1 VPAVEVQR
9 AGRIAYRE
17 MGPEASDRLPVL
29 LIHGFPQTSYMW
41 RHLMPAIAGADRR
54 VVAPDLLG
62 YGDTPPAPPGTW
74 EHQMEALD
82 EFRRDV
88 GLDRSVLVV
97 HDWGGLI
104 GLRWACEHPDAVGA
118 LVASNTGFFPA
129 GKWHGMA
136 QALRT
141 EGQGEELMENL
152 SREALGMMLRD
163 SSRGIDDS
171 AVDEYWKA
179 FATEEGRRGPLE
191 LYRSGN
197 FEKLEPYQGK
207 LGELGVPMLIL
218 WGEDDE
224 FAPVAGA
231 HRFHNEVPG
240 SKLVI
245 VEGSGHFVYEDDP
258 ERCAREVLAFLD
270 ESVD

>member
-1 VPAVEVQR
+1 MATAEVQR

-17 MGPEASDRLPVL
+17 LGTRDSDSVPVL
-29 LIHGFPQTSYMW
+29 LIHGFPETSYMW
-41 RHLMPAIAGADRR
+41 RHLMPAIAESGRR

-62 YGDTPPAPPGTW
+62 YGDSPTDPPGTW
-74 EHQMEALD
+74 ERQLDALE
-82 EFRRDV
+82 EFRREV

-104 GLRWACEHPDAVGA
+104 GLRWACDHPGA
-118 LVASNTGFFPA
+118 AAGLVVSNTGFFSA
-129 GKWHGMA
+129 GKWNGMA

-141 EGQGEELMENL
+141 EGQGEKLMENL
-152 SREALGMMLRD
+152 TREALGMMLRD
-163 SSRGIDDS
+163 TSRGIDDA

-179 FATEEGRRGPLE
+179 FTTEDGRRGPLE

-207 LGELGVPMLIL
+207 LAELGVPMLVL
-218 WGEDDE
+218 WGEEDE
-224 FAPVAGA
+224 YAPVAGA
-231 HRFHNEVPG
+231 YRFNKEVPG

-258 ERCAREVLAFLD
+258 ERCAREILEFLD
-270 ESVD
+270 A

>member
-1 VPAVEVQR
+1 VAAAEVQR
-9 AGRIAYRE
+9 AGRLAYRE
-17 MGPEASDRLPVL
+17 MGPGESKRLAVL
-29 LIHGFPQTSYMW
+29 LVHGFPETSYMW
-41 RHLMPAIAGADRR
+41 RHLMPEIARSGRR

-62 YGDTPPAPPGTW
+62 YGDTPPDPPGTW
-74 EHQMEALD
+74 EHQVEALE
-82 EFRRDV
+82 EFRKDI
-88 GLDRSVLVV
+88 GLERSVLVV

-104 GLRWACEHPDAVGA
+104 GLRWACDHPDAVGG

-163 SSRGIDDS
+163 ASRGIDDP
-171 AVDEYWKA
+171 AIDEYWKA
-179 FATEEGRRGPLE
+179 FTTEEGRRGPLE

-231 HRFHNEVPG
+231 YRFHKEVPG

-270 ESVD
+270 GSAG

>member
-1 VPAVEVQR
+1 VATAEVQR

-17 MGPEASDRLPVL
+17 MAPQESDGTPVL
-29 LIHGFPQTSYMW
+29 LVHGFPQTSYMW
-41 RHLMPAIAGADRR
+41 RHLMPVIAQAGRR
-54 VVAPDLLG
+54 AVAPDLLG
-62 YGDTPPAPPGTW
+62 YGDTPPDPPGTW
-74 EHQMEALD
+74 EHQVEALE
-82 EFRRDV
+82 EFRKEV
-88 GLDRSVLVV
+88 GLGRSVLVV

-104 GLRWACEHPDAVGA
+104 GLRWACHHPDAVAG
-118 LVASNTGFFPA
+118 LVVSNTGFFPA
-129 GKWHGMA
+129 GKWYGMA

-152 SREALGMMLRD
+152 TREALGMLLRD
-163 SSRGIDDS
+163 ASRGIDDP

-179 FATEEGRRGPLE
+179 FTTPEGRRGPLE

-197 FEKLEPYQGK
+197 FEKLEPYQGQ
-207 LGELGVPMLIL
+207 LAELGVPMLIL

-224 FAPVAGA
+224 YAPVAGA
-231 HRFHNEVPG
+231 YRFHKEVPG

-258 ERCAREVLAFLD
+258 ERCAREVVAFLD
-270 ESVD
+270 DSVE

>member
-1 VPAVEVQR
+1 VAAAEVQR
-9 AGRIAYRE
+9 AGRIAFRDT
-17 MGPEASDRLPVL
+17 GPADSDRVPVL

-41 RHLMPAIAGADRR
+41 RHLMPAIAETGRR
-54 VVAPDLLG
+54 AVAPDLLG
-62 YGDTPPAPPGTW
+62 YGDTPPDPPGTW
-74 EHQMEALD
+74 EHQIEAL
-82 EFRRDV
+82 EGFRREV
-88 GLDRSVLVV
+88 GLDQSVLVL

-104 GLRWACEHPDAVGA
+104 GLRWACEHPDAVAG
-118 LVASNTGFFPA
+118 LVVSNTGFFPA

-152 SREALGMMLRD
+152 TRDALGMLLRD
-163 SSRGIDDS
+163 GSRGIDD
-171 AVDEYWKA
+171 AAIDEYWKT
-179 FATEEGRRGPLE
+179 FATPEGRRGPLE

-197 FEKLEPYQGK
+197 FEKLEPYQGR
-207 LGELGVPMLIL
+207 LAELGVPMLIL

-231 HRFHNEVPG
+231 YRFNKEVPG

-258 ERCAREVLAFLD
+258 ERCAREIVEFLED
-270 ESVD
+270 AA

>member
-1 VPAVEVQR
+1 VATAEVQQ
-9 AGRIAYRE
+9 AGRIAFRE
-17 MGPEASDRLPVL
+17 IAAEDSDRVPVL

-41 RHLMPAIAGADRR
+41 RDLMPAIAGSGRR

-62 YGDTPPAPPGTW
+62 YGDTPPDPPGTW
-74 EHQMEALD
+74 EHQVEALE
-82 EFRRDV
+82 EFRQDA
-88 GLDRSVLVV
+88 GLDRSVMIV

-104 GLRWACEHPDAVGA
+104 GLRWACDHRDAVAG
-118 LVASNTGFFPA
+118 LVVSNTGFFPA

-141 EGQGEELMENL
+141 KGQGEELMENL

-163 SSRGIDDS
+163 SSRGIDDA

-179 FATEEGRRGPLE
+179 FTTEEGRRGPLE

-197 FEKLEPYQGK
+197 FEKLAPYQGK
-207 LGELGVPMLIL
+207 LAELGVPMLIL

-224 FAPVAGA
+224 FAPIAGA
-231 HRFHNEVPG
+231 YRFHKEVPG

-258 ERCAREVLAFLD
+258 ERCAREVLDFLD
-270 ESVD
+270 RSVD